1 MTKLATYLENKIWYL
16 LLFTVAVIP
25 LEQEFTSLCV
35 AVTFICA
42 AIVAQVKGRVRH
54 SCVLRSW
61 QQGALYAL
69 LAIAFV
75 SIYFSLDRFLS
86 FWNFVY
92 VVGQYAALVFVLL
105 RYGIGENEKLSLND
119 VKCQTENVA
128 FEAKN
133 VKCRADAVEVETK
146 NVTSLCDNVNCT
158 EENVSKLVHSNAGW
172 KQKLCALWQR
182 FEALPRPLQL
192 IGAFLGVSLIVSTIG
207 IAQKVFGVT
216 AEGIW
221 VDPAQF
227 PDIKVRVFSTLVN
240 PNILAGYL
248 VLVIA
253 YSTAFF
259 NQTKAYKKWR
269 LAFLGTGLLAA
280 LCLLYTYS
288 RGNWVACA
296 VMLLAFCVLF
306 CRKAF
311 IPILGGGAAALAVG
325 GQAVLHRLELIQGG
339 YGGDTSIAL
348 RMAYLKSTKW
358 IIEEFP
364 WGVGWYGYRFVYPTY
379 NFYLADKSV
388 IMYHCHNIFLNV
400 LAELGW
406 HGLAVFL
413 VIWFGIFLPAGW
425 KLAYHGRSLWLKAM
439 GRGYV
444 LATVGIIVGG
454 LTDHV
459 YFNTQMGLLFW
470 TLGILTMICAKLNE
484 EK

>member
-1 MTKLATYLENKIWYL
+1 M
-16 LLFTVAVIP
+16 
-25 LEQEFTSLCV
+25 
-35 AVTFICA
+35 
-42 AIVAQVKGRVRH
+42 
-54 SCVLRSW
+54 
-61 QQGALYAL
+61 
-69 LAIAFV
+69 
-75 SIYFSLDRFLS
+75 
-86 FWNFVY
+86 Y

-105 RYGIGENEKLSLND
+105 RYASVVDSDRCAVADIEQNACCTRQLSIKEKLL
-119 VKCQTENVA
+119 
-128 FEAKN
+128 
-133 VKCRADAVEVETK
+133 
-146 NVTSLCDNVNCT
+146 L
-158 EENVSKLVHSNAGW
+158 
-172 KQKLCALWQR
+172 LWQR
-182 FEALPRPLQL
+182 FGCLPRPLQL
-192 IGAFLGVSLIVSTIG
+192 IGAFLGVSLLVSMIG
-207 IAQKVFGVT
+207 LAQKIFGVT

-221 VDPAQF
+221 VDPKQF

-269 LAFLGTGLLAA
+269 LAFLVTGLLAA

-311 IPILGGGAAALAVG
+311 IPILGGGAAVLATG
-325 GQAVLHRLELIQGG
+325 GTAVLHRLASIQGG

-364 WGVGWYGYRFVYPTY
+364 LGVGWYGYRFVYPTY

-388 IMYHCHNIFLNV
+388 IMYHCHNIFLNIW
-400 LAELGW
+400 AELGA
-406 HGLAVFL
+406 HGLLAFL
-413 VIWFGIFLPAGW
+413 VVWWGIFLPAAW
-425 KLAYHGRSLWLKAM
+425 RLAYHGRSLWLKAM

-459 YFNTQMGLLFW
+459 YFNTQMGLCFW
-470 TLGILTMICAKLNE
+470 TLGGLTMLCKKLNE
-484 EK
+484 EDD

>member
-1 MTKLATYLENKIWYL
+1 MTKLATYLENKIWYM

-25 LEQEFTSLCV
+25 LEQEFTSFCV
-35 AVTFICA
+35 GVTFICA
-42 AIVAQVKGRVRH
+42 AIVAHVRGRG
-54 SCVLRSW
+54 SQPCVLRPW
-61 QQGALYAL
+61 QQVTLYVL
-69 LAIAFV
+69 LAISAA
-75 SIYFSLDRFLS
+75 SIYFSMDRFLS
-86 FWNFVY
+86 FWNWVY

-105 RYGIGENEKLSLND
+105 RYASVVDSDRCAVADIEQNACCTKQLSMQEKLL
-119 VKCQTENVA
+119 
-128 FEAKN
+128 
-133 VKCRADAVEVETK
+133 
-146 NVTSLCDNVNCT
+146 L
-158 EENVSKLVHSNAGW
+158 
-172 KQKLCALWQR
+172 LWQR
-182 FEALPRPLQL
+182 FGCLPRPLQL
-192 IGAFLGVSLIVSTIG
+192 IGAFLGVSLLVSMIG
-207 IAQKVFGVT
+207 LAQKIFGVT

-221 VDPAQF
+221 VDPKQF

-259 NQTKAYKKWR
+259 NQTKAHKKWR
-269 LAFLGTGLLAA
+269 LAFLVTGLLAA

-311 IPILGGGAAALAVG
+311 IPILGGGAAVLATG
-325 GQAVLHRLELIQGG
+325 GTAVLHRLASIQGG

-364 WGVGWYGYRFVYPTY
+364 LGVGWYGYRFVYPTY

-388 IMYHCHNIFLNV
+388 IMYHCHNIFLNIW
-400 LAELGW
+400 AELGA
-406 HGLAVFL
+406 HGLLAFL
-413 VIWFGIFLPAGW
+413 VVWWGIFLPAAW
-425 KLAYHGRSLWLKAM
+425 RLAYHGRSLWLKAM

-444 LATVGIIVGG
+444 LATVGIIIGG

-459 YFNTQMGLLFW
+459 YFNTQMGLCFW
-470 TLGILTMICAKLNE
+470 TLGGLTMLCKKLNE
-484 EK
+484 EDD

>member
-1 MTKLATYLENKIWYL
+1 MNYTESLAYLDSLGKFGIKLGMERIEGL
-16 LLFTVAVIP
+16 LRELGNPEQKLKTVHVTGTNGKGSVTSMITNILLAANLKVGK
-25 LEQEFTSLCV
+25 FTSPHLVKYNERINLNGKDISDEDFAMAITAVKV
-35 AVTFICA
+35 AADSVVKKGVCEQPTKFEILTAAAFLYFICKKLIMRLSRSAWA
-42 AIVAQVKGRVRH
+42 ACGI
-54 SCVLRSW
+54 LRK
-61 QQGALYAL
+61 
-69 LAIAFV
+69 I
-75 SIYFSLDRFLS
+75 
-86 FWNFVY
+86 
-92 VVGQYAALVFVLL
+92 
-105 RYGIGENEKLSLND
+105 
-119 VKCQTENVA
+119 
-128 FEAKN
+128 
-133 VKCRADAVEVETK
+133 
-146 NVTSLCDNVNCT
+146 
-158 EENVSKLVHSNAGW
+158 
-172 KQKLCALWQR
+172 
-182 FEALPRPLQL
+182 
-192 IGAFLGVSLIVSTIG
+192 
-207 IAQKVFGVT
+207 FGVT

-221 VDPAQF
+221 VDPKQF

-259 NQTKAYKKWR
+259 NQTKAHKKWR
-269 LAFLGTGLLAA
+269 LAFLVTGLLAA

-311 IPILGGGAAALAVG
+311 IPILGGGAAVLATG
-325 GQAVLHRLELIQGG
+325 GTAVLHRLASIQGG

-364 WGVGWYGYRFVYPTY
+364 LGVGWYGYRFVYPTY

-388 IMYHCHNIFLNV
+388 IMYYCHNIFLNIW
-400 LAELGW
+400 AELGL
-406 HGLAVFL
+406 HGLLAFL
-413 VIWFGIFLPAGW
+413 VVWFGIFLPAAW
-425 KLAYHGRSLWLKAM
+425 RLAYHGRSLWLKAM

-470 TLGILTMICAKLNE
+470 TLGTLTMICAKMSNVE
-484 EK
+484 R

>member
-1 MTKLATYLENKIWYL
+1 MISTNSNLVKHYMTKLANYLENKIWYM

-25 LEQEFTSLCV
+25 IKQEFTAFCV
-35 AVTFICA
+35 SITFISA
-42 AIVAQVKGRVRH
+42 AIVGWVKGRPH
-54 SCVLRSW
+54 IESVLRPW
-61 QQGALYAL
+61 QQGALYVLGAIS
-69 LAIAFV
+69 LA

-86 FWNFVY
+86 FWNWVY
-92 VVGQYAALVFVLL
+92 VVGQYAALLFVLL
-105 RYGIGENEKLSLND
+105 RYGYVADSEK
-119 VKCQTENVA
+119 C
-128 FEAKN
+128 
-133 VKCRADAVEVETK
+133 EVESEAQDCRSQDTIQ
-146 NVTSLCDNVNCT
+146 T
-158 EENVSKLVHSNAGW
+158 
-172 KQKLCALWQR
+172 LWQR
-182 FEALPRPLQL
+182 FSALPRPLQL
-192 IGAFLGVSLIVSTIG
+192 VGAFLLVSLVVSVIG
-207 IAQKVFGVT
+207 LAQKVFGVQ
-216 AEGIW
+216 ADGIW

-269 LAFLGTGLLAA
+269 LAFLVTGLLAA

-311 IPILGGGAAALAVG
+311 IPVLGGGAAALALG
-325 GQAVLHRLELIQGG
+325 GTAVLHRLESIRGG

-364 WGVGWYGYRFVYPTY
+364 FGVGWYGYRFVYPTY
-379 NFYLADKSV
+379 NFYLADKNV

-400 LAELGW
+400 WAELGL
-406 HGLAVFL
+406 HGLLAFL
-413 VIWFGIFLPAGW
+413 VVWFGIFVPAAW
-425 KLAYHGRSLWLKAM
+425 RLAYHGRSLWLKAM

-444 LATVGIIVGG
+444 LATVGIAVGG

-470 TLGILTMICAKLNE
+470 TLGALTLICKRMNE
-484 EK
+484 KE

>member
-1 MTKLATYLENKIWYL
+1 MGVLDKPQFTKLTNMIKLATYLENKIWYM

-25 LEQEFTSLCV
+25 LEQEFTSFCV
-35 AVTFICA
+35 GVTFICA
-42 AIVAQVKGRVRH
+42 AIVAHVRGRG
-54 SCVLRSW
+54 SQPCVLRPW
-61 QQGALYAL
+61 QQGALYVL
-69 LAIAFV
+69 LAISAA
-75 SIYFSLDRFLS
+75 SIYFSMDRFLS
-86 FWNFVY
+86 FWNWVY

-105 RYGIGENEKLSLND
+105 RYASVVDSEKCAVADIEKNACCTKPLSMQEKLL
-119 VKCQTENVA
+119 
-128 FEAKN
+128 
-133 VKCRADAVEVETK
+133 
-146 NVTSLCDNVNCT
+146 L
-158 EENVSKLVHSNAGW
+158 
-172 KQKLCALWQR
+172 LWQR
-182 FEALPRPLQL
+182 FGCLPRPLQL
-192 IGAFLGVSLIVSTIG
+192 IGAFLGVSLLVSMIG
-207 IAQKVFGVT
+207 LAQKFFGVT

-221 VDPAQF
+221 VDPKQF

-269 LAFLGTGLLAA
+269 LAFLVTGLLAA

-311 IPILGGGAAALAVG
+311 IPILGGGAAVLATG
-325 GQAVLHRLELIQGG
+325 GTAVLHRLASIQGG

-364 WGVGWYGYRFVYPTY
+364 LGVGWYGYRFVYPTY

-388 IMYHCHNIFLNV
+388 IMYHCHNIFLNIW
-400 LAELGW
+400 AELGA
-406 HGLAVFL
+406 HGLLAFL
-413 VIWFGIFLPAGW
+413 VVWWGIFLPAAW
-425 KLAYHGRSLWLKAM
+425 SLAYHGRSLWLKAM

-459 YFNTQMGLLFW
+459 YFNTQMGLCFW
-470 TLGILTMICAKLNE
+470 TLGILTLICARMNE
-484 EK
+484 NE

>member
-1 MTKLATYLENKIWYL
+1 MIKLATYLENKIWYM

-25 LEQEFTSLCV
+25 LEQEFTSFCV
-35 AVTFICA
+35 GVTFVCA
-42 AIVAQVKGRVRH
+42 AIVAHVRGRG
-54 SCVLRSW
+54 SQPCVLRPW
-61 QQGALYAL
+61 QQGALYVL
-69 LAIAFV
+69 LAISAA
-75 SIYFSLDRFLS
+75 SIYFSMDRFLS
-86 FWNFVY
+86 FWNWVY

-105 RYGIGENEKLSLND
+105 RYASVVNSEKCAVADIEQNACCTKQLSMQEKLL
-119 VKCQTENVA
+119 
-128 FEAKN
+128 
-133 VKCRADAVEVETK
+133 
-146 NVTSLCDNVNCT
+146 L
-158 EENVSKLVHSNAGW
+158 
-172 KQKLCALWQR
+172 LWQR
-182 FEALPRPLQL
+182 FGCLPRPLQL
-192 IGAFLGVSLIVSTIG
+192 IGAFLGVSLLVSMIG
-207 IAQKVFGVT
+207 LAQKFFGVT

-221 VDPAQF
+221 VDPKQF

-311 IPILGGGAAALAVG
+311 IPILGGGAAVLATG
-325 GQAVLHRLELIQGG
+325 GTAVLHRLASIQGG

-364 WGVGWYGYRFVYPTY
+364 FGVGWYGYRFVYPTY

-388 IMYHCHNIFLNV
+388 IMYHCHNIFLNIW
-400 LAELGW
+400 AELGA
-406 HGLAVFL
+406 HGLLAFL
-413 VIWFGIFLPAGW
+413 VVWWGIFLPAAW
-425 KLAYHGRSLWLKAM
+425 RLAYHGRSLWLKAM

-470 TLGILTMICAKLNE
+470 TLGGLTMLCKKLNE
-484 EK
+484 EDD

>member
-1 MTKLATYLENKIWYL
+1 MGVLYKPQFTKLTNMIKLATYLENKIWYM

-25 LEQEFTSLCV
+25 LEQEFTSFCV
-35 AVTFICA
+35 GVTFICA
-42 AIVAQVKGRVRH
+42 VIVAHVRGRG
-54 SCVLRSW
+54 SQPCVLRTW
-61 QQGALYAL
+61 QQGALYVL
-69 LAIAFV
+69 LTISAA
-75 SIYFSLDRFLS
+75 SIYFSMDRFLS
-86 FWNFVY
+86 FWNWVY

-105 RYGIGENEKLSLND
+105 RYASVVDSEKCAVADIEQNACCTKPLSMQEKLL
-119 VKCQTENVA
+119 
-128 FEAKN
+128 
-133 VKCRADAVEVETK
+133 
-146 NVTSLCDNVNCT
+146 L
-158 EENVSKLVHSNAGW
+158 
-172 KQKLCALWQR
+172 LWQR
-182 FEALPRPLQL
+182 FCCLPRPLQL
-192 IGAFLGVSLIVSTIG
+192 IGAFLGVSLLVSVIG
-207 IAQKVFGVT
+207 LAQKIFGVT

-221 VDPAQF
+221 VDPKQF

-311 IPILGGGAAALAVG
+311 IPILGGGAAVLATG
-325 GQAVLHRLELIQGG
+325 GTAVLHRLASIQGG

-364 WGVGWYGYRFVYPTY
+364 LGVGWYGYRFVYPTY
-379 NFYLADKSV
+379 NFYLADKNV
-388 IMYHCHNIFLNV
+388 IMYHCHNIFLNIW
-400 LAELGW
+400 AELGA
-406 HGLAVFL
+406 HGLMVFL
-413 VIWFGIFLPAGW
+413 VVWWGIFLPAGW
-425 KLAYHGRSLWLKAM
+425 RLAYYGRSLWLKAM

-459 YFNTQMGLLFW
+459 YFNTQMGLCFW
-470 TLGILTMICAKLNE
+470 TLGGLTMLCKKLNE
-484 EK
+484 EDD

>member
-1 MTKLATYLENKIWYL
+1 MTKLATYLENKIWYM

-25 LEQEFTSLCV
+25 LEQEFTSFCV
-35 AVTFICA
+35 GVTFICA
-42 AIVAQVKGRVRH
+42 AIVAHVRGRG
-54 SCVLRSW
+54 SQPCVLRPW
-61 QQGALYAL
+61 QQGALYVL
-69 LAIAFV
+69 LAISAT
-75 SIYFSLDRFLS
+75 SIYFSMDRFLS
-86 FWNFVY
+86 FWNWVY

-105 RYGIGENEKLSLND
+105 RYASVADSEQCAVESDEQNACCTKQLSMQEKLL
-119 VKCQTENVA
+119 
-128 FEAKN
+128 
-133 VKCRADAVEVETK
+133 
-146 NVTSLCDNVNCT
+146 L
-158 EENVSKLVHSNAGW
+158 
-172 KQKLCALWQR
+172 LWQR
-182 FEALPRPLQL
+182 FGCLPRPLQL
-192 IGAFLGVSLIVSTIG
+192 IGAFLGVSLLVSVIG
-207 IAQKVFGVT
+207 LAQKIFGVT

-221 VDPAQF
+221 VDPKQF

-269 LAFLGTGLLAA
+269 LAFLVTGLLAA

-311 IPILGGGAAALAVG
+311 IPILGGGAAVLATG
-325 GQAVLHRLELIQGG
+325 GTAVLHRLASIQGG

-364 WGVGWYGYRFVYPTY
+364 FGVGWYGYRFVYPTY

-388 IMYHCHNIFLNV
+388 IMYHCHNIFLNIW
-400 LAELGW
+400 AELGA
-406 HGLAVFL
+406 HGLLAFL
-413 VIWFGIFLPAGW
+413 VVWWGIFLPAAW
-425 KLAYHGRSLWLKAM
+425 RLAYYGRSLWLKAM

-459 YFNTQMGLLFW
+459 YFNTQMGLCFW
-470 TLGILTMICAKLNE
+470 TLGGLTMLCKKLNE
-484 EK
+484 EDD

>member
-1 MTKLATYLENKIWYL
+1 MTKLATYLENKIWYM

-25 LEQEFTSLCV
+25 LEQEFTSFCV
-35 AVTFICA
+35 GVTFICA
-42 AIVAQVKGRVRH
+42 AIVAHVRGRG
-54 SCVLRSW
+54 SQPCVLRPW

-69 LAIAFV
+69 LAISAA
-75 SIYFSLDRFLS
+75 SIYFSMDRFLS
-86 FWNFVY
+86 FWNWVY

-105 RYGIGENEKLSLND
+105 RYASVVDSDRCAAESDEQNACCTKQLSMQEKLL
-119 VKCQTENVA
+119 
-128 FEAKN
+128 
-133 VKCRADAVEVETK
+133 
-146 NVTSLCDNVNCT
+146 L
-158 EENVSKLVHSNAGW
+158 
-172 KQKLCALWQR
+172 LWQR
-182 FEALPRPLQL
+182 FGCLPRPLQL
-192 IGAFLGVSLIVSTIG
+192 IGAFLGVSLLVSVIG
-207 IAQKVFGVT
+207 LAQKFFGVT

-221 VDPAQF
+221 VDPKQF

-259 NQTKAYKKWR
+259 NQTKAHKRWR
-269 LAFLGTGLLAA
+269 LAFLVTGLLAA

-311 IPILGGGAAALAVG
+311 IPILGGGAAVLATG
-325 GQAVLHRLELIQGG
+325 GTAVLHRLASIQGG

-364 WGVGWYGYRFVYPTY
+364 LGVGWYGYRFVYPTY

-388 IMYHCHNIFLNV
+388 IMYHCHNIFLNIW
-400 LAELGW
+400 AELGA
-406 HGLAVFL
+406 HGLLAFL
-413 VIWFGIFLPAGW
+413 VVWWGIFLPAGW
-425 KLAYHGRSLWLKAM
+425 TLAYHGRSLWLKAM

-459 YFNTQMGLLFW
+459 YFNTQMGLCFW
-470 TLGILTMICAKLNE
+470 TLGGLTMLCKKLNE
-484 EK
+484 EDD

>member
-1 MTKLATYLENKIWYL
+1 MTKLANYLENKIWYM

-25 LEQEFTSLCV
+25 LEQEFTSFCV
-35 AVTFICA
+35 GVTFICA
-42 AIVAQVKGRVRH
+42 AIVAHVRGRG
-54 SCVLRSW
+54 SQPCVLRPW
-61 QQGALYAL
+61 QQGALYVL
-69 LAIAFV
+69 LAISAT
-75 SIYFSLDRFLS
+75 SIYFSMDRFLS
-86 FWNFVY
+86 FWNWVY

-105 RYGIGENEKLSLND
+105 RYASVADSEQCAVESDEQNACCTKQLSMQEKLL
-119 VKCQTENVA
+119 
-128 FEAKN
+128 
-133 VKCRADAVEVETK
+133 
-146 NVTSLCDNVNCT
+146 L
-158 EENVSKLVHSNAGW
+158 
-172 KQKLCALWQR
+172 LWQR
-182 FEALPRPLQL
+182 FGCLPRPLQL
-192 IGAFLGVSLIVSTIG
+192 IGAFLGVSLLVSVIG
-207 IAQKVFGVT
+207 LAQKIFGVT

-221 VDPAQF
+221 VDPKQF

-269 LAFLGTGLLAA
+269 LAFLVTGLLAA

-311 IPILGGGAAALAVG
+311 IPILGGGAAVLATG
-325 GQAVLHRLELIQGG
+325 GTAVLHRLASIQGG

-364 WGVGWYGYRFVYPTY
+364 LGVGWYGYRFVYPTY

-388 IMYHCHNIFLNV
+388 IMYHCHNIFLNIW
-400 LAELGW
+400 AELGA
-406 HGLAVFL
+406 HGLLAFL
-413 VIWFGIFLPAGW
+413 VVWWGIFLPAAW
-425 KLAYHGRSLWLKAM
+425 RLAYHGRSLWLKAM

-444 LATVGIIVGG
+444 LATVGIIIGG

-459 YFNTQMGLLFW
+459 YFNTQMGLCFW
-470 TLGILTMICAKLNE
+470 TLGGLTMLCKKLNE
-484 EK
+484 EYD

>member
-1 MTKLATYLENKIWYL
+1 MTKLATYLENKIWYM

-25 LEQEFTSLCV
+25 LEQEFTSFCV
-35 AVTFICA
+35 GVTFICA
-42 AIVAQVKGRVRH
+42 AIVAHVRGRG
-54 SCVLRSW
+54 SQPCVLCPW
-61 QQGALYAL
+61 QQGALYVL
-69 LAIAFV
+69 LAISAI
-75 SIYFSLDRFLS
+75 SIYFSMDRFLS
-86 FWNFVY
+86 FWNWVY

-105 RYGIGENEKLSLND
+105 RYASVADSEQCAVESDEQNACCTRQLSIKEKLL
-119 VKCQTENVA
+119 
-128 FEAKN
+128 F
-133 VKCRADAVEVETK
+133 
-146 NVTSLCDNVNCT
+146 
-158 EENVSKLVHSNAGW
+158 
-172 KQKLCALWQR
+172 LWQR
-182 FEALPRPLQL
+182 FGCLPRPLQL
-192 IGAFLGVSLIVSTIG
+192 IGAFLGVSLLVSMIG
-207 IAQKVFGVT
+207 LAQKIFGVT

-221 VDPAQF
+221 VDPKQF

-259 NQTKAYKKWR
+259 NQTKAYKRWR
-269 LAFLGTGLLAA
+269 LAFLVTGLLAA

-311 IPILGGGAAALAVG
+311 IPILGGGAAVLATG
-325 GQAVLHRLELIQGG
+325 GTAVLHRLASIQGG

-364 WGVGWYGYRFVYPTY
+364 LGVGWYGYRFVYPTY

-388 IMYHCHNIFLNV
+388 IMYHCHNIFLNIW
-400 LAELGW
+400 AELGA
-406 HGLAVFL
+406 HGLLVFL

-459 YFNTQMGLLFW
+459 YFNTQMGLCFW
-470 TLGILTMICAKLNE
+470 TLGGLTMLCKKLNE
-484 EK
+484 EDD

>member
-1 MTKLATYLENKIWYL
+1 MTKLANYLENKIWYM

-25 LEQEFTSLCV
+25 LKQEFTAFCV
-35 AVTFICA
+35 SITFIAA
-42 AIVAQVKGRVRH
+42 AIVGLVKGRPYKER
-54 SCVLRSW
+54 VLRPW
-61 QQGALYAL
+61 QQGALYVLGAIS
-69 LAIAFV
+69 LASV
-75 SIYFSLDRFLS
+75 YFSLDRFLS
-86 FWNFVY
+86 FWNWVY
-92 VVGQYAALVFVLL
+92 VVGQYAALLFVLL
-105 RYGIGENEKLSLND
+105 RYGCVDDSAQCAAGS
-119 VKCQTENVA
+119 
-128 FEAKN
+128 
-133 VKCRADAVEVETK
+133 EVT
-146 NVTSLCDNVNCT
+146 TSRPQDNVP
-158 EENVSKLVHSNAGW
+158 AW
-172 KQKLCALWQR
+172 WQR
-182 FEALPRPLQL
+182 FSALPRPLQL
-192 IGAFLGVSLIVSTIG
+192 VGAFLLVSLLVSVIG
-207 IAQKVFGVT
+207 LAQKVFGVQ
-216 AEGIW
+216 ADGIW

-253 YSTAFF
+253 YCTAFF

-269 LAFLGTGLLAA
+269 LAFLVTGLLAT

-288 RGNWVACA
+288 RGNWIACA

-311 IPILGGGAAALAVG
+311 IPVLGGGAAALALG
-325 GQAVLHRLELIQGG
+325 GTAVLHRLESIRGG

-364 WGVGWYGYRFVYPTY
+364 FGVGWYGYRFVYPTY
-379 NFYLADKSV
+379 NFYLADKNV

-400 LAELGW
+400 WAELGL
-406 HGLAVFL
+406 HGLLAFL
-413 VIWFGIFLPAGW
+413 VVWFGIFVPAAW
-425 KLAYHGRSLWLKAM
+425 RLAYHGRSLWLRAM

-470 TLGILTMICAKLNE
+470 TLGALTLICTRMNE
-484 EK
+484 KA